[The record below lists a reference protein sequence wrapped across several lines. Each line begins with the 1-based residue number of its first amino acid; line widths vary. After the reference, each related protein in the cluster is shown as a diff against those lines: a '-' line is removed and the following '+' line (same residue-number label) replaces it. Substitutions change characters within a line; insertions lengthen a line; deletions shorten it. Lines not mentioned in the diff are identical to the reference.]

1 MDCLLT
7 EREILLVGVL
17 ALVFN
22 LLSLWMLQGDV
33 KHTDLPTGFKKAGLA
48 MQLVGTA
55 DGLRQVLGPSSSTYR
70 PLLRR
75 SIQKDFIYIISYVM
89 LFISLG
95 LVLFLSETRAAKWL
109 GVIAAVSIL
118 AAAVFDLIENFGML
132 RTIQLNPGE
141 ITGPMAVH
149 IRQAALL
156 KWGAFFLTM
165 GLLGS
170 SLLLRWSFLPAIGVF
185 FVLSAL
191 VGLLGLRYHQ
201 MISLAIPLLGIGL
214 LAIAFTFVFFPADVL
229 RKICS

>member
-1 MDCLLT
+1 MDFLLT
-7 EREILLVGVL
+7 EREIILVGVL
-17 ALVFN
+17 AFVLN

-33 KHTDLPTGFKKAGLA
+33 KHTDLPKGFKKAGLA

-55 DGLRQVLGPSSSTYR
+55 DGLRKVLGPSNSPYR

-75 SIQKDFIYIISYVM
+75 SIQRDLIYILAYVM
-89 LFISLG
+89 LFVSLG
-95 LVLFLSETRAAKWL
+95 VVLFKMGTSAAKWL
-109 GVIAAVSIL
+109 GLIAAVSIL

-132 RTIQLNPGE
+132 RAIALNPEE

-149 IRQAALL
+149 IRQASLL

-170 SLLLRWSFLPAIGVF
+170 SLLLCSGFLPAIGVF
-185 FVLSAL
+185 FLLSAL
-191 VGLLGLRYHQ
+191 VGLMGLRYHQ
-201 MISLAIPLLGIGL
+201 VISLAVPLVGIGL
-214 LAIAFTFVFFPADVL
+214 IAIAVTFVFWPAAVL